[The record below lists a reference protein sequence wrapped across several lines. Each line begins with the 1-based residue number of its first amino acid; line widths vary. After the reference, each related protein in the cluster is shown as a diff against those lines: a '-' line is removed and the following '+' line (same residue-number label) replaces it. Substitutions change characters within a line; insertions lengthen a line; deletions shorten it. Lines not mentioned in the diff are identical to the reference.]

1 MGNQAFIVPKHSN
14 VGIYVHWNGGRGSV
28 EGFLTYAELSG
39 LRPLGASAG
48 TGDGLD
54 ALTGVPTRWPR

>member
-28 EGFLTYAELSG
+28 EGFLKYA
-39 LRPLGASAG
+39 RA
-48 TGDGLD
+48 
-54 ALTGVPTRWPR
+54 VWPHAARCFGRHR